1 MKRLLFLFL
10 FSLMFVGCK
19 NDNGLVFEPSNFG
32 NVPCENCALV
42 NISIPKAIGNMRLD
56 ETINTALREEITFI
70 LKYDDEVEAS
80 SIDMAIKS
88 FQNAFAKLKE
98 KFPEE
103 STQWEATIN
112 GEVTFENEWI
122 LTIRLDYFLFTGGA
136 HGYGSTRFLN
146 FDKTKAVELNN
157 EGLFKDILDFEGFA
171 EAKFRKQ
178 EGIPSSES
186 INSTGF
192 MFEED
197 LFYLPDNMGFTKE
210 GLQLFYEQYEVA
222 SYADGPIIL
231 TFPFEEIQKFLAQ
244 QTF

>member
-1 MKRLLFLFL
+1 M
-10 FSLMFVGCK
+10 
-19 NDNGLVFEPSNFG
+19 
-32 NVPCENCALV
+32 
-42 NISIPKAIGNMRLD
+42 AIGNKKLD
-56 ETINTALREEITFI
+56 ETINTALREEIIFI
-70 LKYDDEVEAS
+70 LKYDDEVDAG

-88 FQNAFAKLKE
+88 FQNEFAKLRE

-112 GEVTFENEWI
+112 GEVTFENERI
-122 LTIRLDYFLFTGGA
+122 LTIRLDYYLFTGGA

-146 FDKTKAVELNN
+146 FDKTKTLELNN
-157 EGLFKDILDFEGFA
+157 EELFKDILDFEGFA
-171 EAKFRKQ
+171 EAKFREQ
-178 EGIPSSES
+178 EGIRSSES

-197 LFYLPDNMGFTKE
+197 LFYLPENMGFTKE

-231 TFPFEEIQKFLAQ
+231 TLPFEEIQQYLASKA
-244 QTF
+244 F

>member
-1 MKRLLFLFL
+1 MKRLLSLFL
-10 FSLMFVGCK
+10 FSLIFMGCK
-19 NDNGLVFEPSNFG
+19 NDNSLVFEPSNFG
-32 NVPCENCALV
+32 NEPCANCASV
-42 NISIPKAIGNMRLD
+42 SISIPKAIGNKKLD
-56 ETINTALREEITFI
+56 ETINTALREEIIFI
-70 LKYDDEVEAS
+70 LKYDDAVDAG

-88 FQNAFAKLKE
+88 FQNEFAKLKE

-103 STQWEATIN
+103 STQWEASIN
-112 GEVTFENEWI
+112 GEVSFENERM
-122 LTIRLDYFLFTGGA
+122 LTIRLDYYLFTGGA

-146 FDKTKAVELNN
+146 FDKTKATELNN
-157 EGLFKDILDFEGFA
+157 EELFKDILDFEGYA
-171 EAKFRKQ
+171 EAKFREQ
-178 EGIPSSES
+178 EGISSTAS

-197 LFYLPDNMGFTKE
+197 MFYLPENMGFTNE

-231 TFPFEEIQKFLAQ
+231 TFPFEEIQKFLTL